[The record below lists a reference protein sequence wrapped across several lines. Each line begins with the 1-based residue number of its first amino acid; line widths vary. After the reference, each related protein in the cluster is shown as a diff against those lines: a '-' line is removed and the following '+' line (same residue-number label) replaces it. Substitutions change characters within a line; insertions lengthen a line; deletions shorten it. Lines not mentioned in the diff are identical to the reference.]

1 MLRWFSNHS
10 PLRNLRSDSAPLTP
24 FTTPKCP
31 RATNGPRIFAE
42 EHKREIVNL
51 MAEEKEKEG
60 GIPELA
66 NLTRYRNI
74 KQELYDQLTD
84 EEWLAYEEKAAEL
97 NQARKALPERSEIF
111 EYVECLPSAK
121 GSLAYLST
129 TETNKT

>member
-1 MLRWFSNHS
+1 
-10 PLRNLRSDSAPLTP
+10 
-24 FTTPKCP
+24 
-31 RATNGPRIFAE
+31 
-42 EHKREIVNL
+42 

-66 NLTRYRNI
+66 NFTRYRNI

-84 EEWLAYEEKAAEL
+84 EERLAYEEKAAEL
-97 NQARKALPERSEIF
+97 NKAHKALPERSEIF

-129 TETNKT
+129 TETNKTWSAELRQHSAVSSGRVGASMAKPPSLFKPHSIMQTMI